1 MDQAARPE
9 QHTAGDGAHLQPED
23 TADVEGWLVD
33 GEFDRENERIQRLGG
48 DEELL
53 LKLQLSSFA
62 DRDWNPVAQELARYG
77 LAVITSWMR
86 KRSIYRKVKRRTG
99 YGLPTL
105 DDWPTDDHAVNDIAE
120 DTVVEAL
127 GYFKNNVLLAGK
139 WDPTRGA
146 SLRTYFIGQCLYKF
160 ANCYRKHYDAEVL
173 RRSTEYIADD
183 ETLAIFAASIRGI
196 EDSVVT
202 NSEVR
207 EALASVTTTHAKI
220 ALMLYAQ
227 GYKHQEIADRLGIV
241 GGAKAVENMITYQKK
256 LARKKSS

>member
-1 MDQAARPE
+1 MDQAPRPVPR
-9 QHTAGDGAHLQPED
+9 TAGDGAHLQPDD
-23 TADVEGWLVD
+23 TADVEGWLID
-33 GEFDRENERIQRLGG
+33 AEFDRENELLQRLGG

-53 LKLQLSSFA
+53 LKLQLSGFA
-62 DRDWNPVAQELARYG
+62 DRDWNPVAQEFARYG
-77 LAVITSWMR
+77 LAVITSWIR
-86 KRSIYRKVKRRTG
+86 KRSVYQKVKRRTG

-105 DDWPTDDHAVNDIAE
+105 DDWPSDEHALNDIAE

-127 GYFKNNVLLAGK
+127 GYFKNSVLMAGK
-139 WDPTRGA
+139 WDPTKGA
-146 SLRTYFIGQCLYKF
+146 SLRTYFIGQCLFKF
-160 ANCYRKHYDAEVL
+160 ANCYRKHYDAEIL

-202 NSEVR
+202 RSEVR

-227 GYKHQEIADRLGIV
+227 GYKHREIADRLGIV

-256 LARKKSS
+256 LVRKTS